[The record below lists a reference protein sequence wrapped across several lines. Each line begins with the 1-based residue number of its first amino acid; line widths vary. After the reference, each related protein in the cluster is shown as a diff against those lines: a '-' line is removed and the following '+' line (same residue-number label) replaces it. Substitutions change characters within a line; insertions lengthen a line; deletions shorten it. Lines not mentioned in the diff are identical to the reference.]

1 MKQGCAARTEVSV
14 TMNADS
20 HASYPDLRR
29 TVRRA
34 LVLLNPGRVSRFYLA
49 GLAAGAG
56 QLGIDVR
63 VLELGAIWSR
73 PDAPRDRIA
82 RELLN
87 VLEREKIDFVISYTF
102 NGVFDLAVMKDATG
116 RATSIFGHAGV
127 PHLMLWTDH
136 PQWAHE
142 RAALQRP
149 AQAVLRQAHQH
160 HFLKADYAAQEVRRF
175 LGWENVYGLSV
186 GEDPSLVHP
195 IEGVAPEFDLVAV
208 VGSPPYLPEEVAPFL
223 DQPSPDTG
231 QIFGVVAGKTA
242 RMLDEVWRT
251 RADSLMQDKLAGLGR
266 DWVEA
271 KRRDPRR
278 AAFYHYQH
286 VAADH
291 PDAAAYLNE
300 HYEIYFDALHA
311 MWEFGRWQRA
321 FVPLYLSRYFRVGV
335 FGQDWSSVGLPGSAA
350 WVNYDQQSAV
360 YARGRVALNVNQCN
374 DEEGLSH
381 KAFQITAS
389 GVPCLHLDR
398 PGVAEHFEPG
408 CEIAAFTDPVDAR
421 EQAAAL
427 LGDEA
432 RRADV
437 AQRGLMRFRRDH
449 TWARR
454 LEQMLSRMFGAASAP
469 ATEAVVA
476 LRTTSSSGS
485 TADLERHDGDV
496 VARIQ

>member
-1 MKQGCAARTEVSV
+1 M
-14 TMNADS
+14 MNADS
-20 HASYPDLRR
+20 HAPHPDPRR
-29 TVRRA
+29 AVRRA

-63 VLELGAIWSR
+63 ALELGALWSR

-82 RELLN
+82 RELLT
-87 VLEREKIDFVISYTF
+87 VLEREKIDLVISYTF
-102 NGVFDLAVMKDATG
+102 NGVFDLAVLKDATG

-136 PQWAHE
+136 PHWAHE

-175 LGWENVYGLSV
+175 LGWERVYGLSV
-186 GEDPSLVHP
+186 GEDPSLVRP
-195 IEGVAPEFDLVAV
+195 AEGVAPEFDIVAV

-223 DQPSPDTG
+223 DQASPDTE
-231 QIFGVVAGKTA
+231 QIFGAVAGRTA

-251 RADSLMQDKLAGLGR
+251 RADAFMRDKLARLGR

-278 AAFYHYQH
+278 AAFRHFSDLT
-286 VAADH
+286 ALH
-291 PDAAAYLNE
+291 PDAAAHLTE

-321 FVPLYLSRYFRVGV
+321 FVPLYLSRHFRVGV

-381 KAFQITAS
+381 KAFQITA
-389 GVPCLHLDR
+389 GGAPCLHLDR

-408 CEIAAFTDPVDAR
+408 REIAAFADPADAR

-432 RRADV
+432 RRTDL
-437 AQRGLMRFRRDH
+437 AQGGLMRFRRDH

-454 LEQMLSRMFGAASAP
+454 LEQMLSRMFDAPPAP
-469 ATEAVVA
+469 ATEAVVT
-476 LRTTSSSGS
+476 LRTVPPPGS
-485 TADLERHDGDV
+485 TADLERHDGNV
-496 VARIQ
+496 VTRVQ